1 MECAV
6 DSESAIGQLLSSRD
20 GLVGGVEGGEKEE
33 RVGWNGERGG
43 AGRVGRSRMARGE
56 KRGGVEW

>member
-33 RVGWNGERGG
+33 RVGWNGEKGG
-43 AGRVGRSRMARGE
+43 A
-56 KRGGVEW
+56 